1 MNLVDYEPEFVLH
14 CPSER

>member
-14 CPSER
+14 CPWER